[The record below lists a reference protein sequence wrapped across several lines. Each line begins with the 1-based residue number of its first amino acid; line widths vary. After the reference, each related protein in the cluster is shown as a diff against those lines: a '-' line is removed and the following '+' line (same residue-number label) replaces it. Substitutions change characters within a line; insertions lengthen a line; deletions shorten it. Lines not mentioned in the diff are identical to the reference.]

1 MKKPCILFAGLSGE
15 SVFLRIPRFV
25 RPGETMAAESL
36 SREPGGKAYNQAVAA
51 ARLGAESRL
60 ITALGRDASGEN
72 CLARLQQEQVQ
83 CRPFLKDQPTAFAAI
98 HTAADGENEVTVFR
112 GASSLLSARDLQSAA
127 DFFVGADMLVLTC
140 EVPEEAFFA
149 AFDMAEKHQVPVLL
163 NPAPYH
169 PMARQALSRSCLIT
183 PNEGEAAALLDL
195 PPDATLEQLA
205 QSASASGLPLCI
217 TLGSKGA
224 LLCINGNGQ
233 FLPAPSIQAVDTTG
247 AGDAFSAALAVR
259 LSMGDAPKD
268 AAAYAVRYASQ
279 STMRPCVLDSYP
291 YASDMS

>member
-15 SVFLRIPRFV
+15 SVFLRIPRFA

-60 ITALGRDASGEN
+60 ITAVGRDASGES

-98 HTAADGENEVTVFR
+98 HTAADGENEVTVYR
-112 GASSLLSARDLQSAA
+112 GASSLLSASDIHSAA
-127 DFFVGADMLVLTC
+127 NFFAGADMLVLTC

-149 AFDMAEKHQVPVLL
+149 AFDMAEKHHVPVLL

-169 PMARQALSRSCLIT
+169 PMARQVLSRACLIT

-195 PPDATLEQLA
+195 LPDASLEQLA
-205 QSASASGLPLCI
+205 QSAAASGLPLCI
-217 TLGSKGA
+217 TLGAKGA
-224 LLCINGNGQ
+224 LLCTSGDCQRI
-233 FLPAPSIQAVDTTG
+233 PAPEVQAVDTTG

-259 LSMGDAPKD
+259 LSMGDPVPD
-268 AAAYAVRYASQ
+268 AAVYAVRYASQ
-279 STMRPCVLDSYP
+279 STLRPCVLDSYP
-291 YASDMS
+291 YASEMA

>member
-15 SVFLRIPRFV
+15 SVFLRIPRFA

-60 ITALGRDASGEN
+60 ITVVGRDASGES

-98 HTAADGENEVTVFR
+98 HTAADGENEVTVYR
-112 GASSLLSARDLQSAA
+112 GASSLLDAQDIQKAE
-127 DFFVGADMLVLTC
+127 DFFAGADMLVLTC
-140 EVPEEAFFA
+140 EVPEKAFFA
-149 AFDMAEKHQVPVLL
+149 AFDMAEKHHVPVLL

-169 PMARQALSRSCLIT
+169 PMARQVLSRACLIT

-195 PPDATLEQLA
+195 SPNASLEQLA
-205 QSASASGLPLCI
+205 QSASASRLPLCI
-217 TLGSKGA
+217 TLGAKGA
-224 LLCINGNGQ
+224 LLCTNGDCKRI
-233 FLPAPSIQAVDTTG
+233 PAPRVQAVDTTG

-259 LSMGDAPKD
+259 LSMGDPAHD

-279 STMRPCVLDSYP
+279 STLRPCVLDSYP
-291 YASDMS
+291 YASEMA